1 MNPTI
6 FYCLSLCRQ
15 ENWKTRHRWSGWN
28 RENRQ
33 LKRTVFI
40 AWRMPA
46 RLPLPSWL
54 SPRTVRSYSV
64 LCFYFFSRRR
74 KEKTTTNTT
83 YVYTWICLLSDEC
96 FVSLWYIPHFTLCTP
111 LNKVYEFIAVYRGAV
126 KAAVVDSVTEHTW
139 SEKHFLVLPV
149 VVAWY
154 KLFCKETHKK
164 S

>member
-1 MNPTI
+1 
-6 FYCLSLCRQ
+6 
-15 ENWKTRHRWSGWN
+15 
-28 RENRQ
+28 
-33 LKRTVFI
+33 
-40 AWRMPA
+40 MPA

-149 VVAWY
+149 ACLWHDTSYSVK
-154 KLFCKETHKK
+154 KLTKNPNGKITILCATKFLILKGTKYNRMYLYHVDYYSIYCDD
-164 S
+164 